1 MAPKGPHLPKQMRER
16 MVVWKTEMGKSTA
29 EIAELAGCCVRTVRN
44 VLYFEREYGVVNNPL
59 AQAHSRPRSLDTGD
73 INYISSLIRANPV
86 LYLDEIQ
93 DRLLQYRNLEVSL
106 ATLSRALHHLALTHK
121 KISSEA
127 SERDELLRATWQ
139 AAYAD
144 IPAEYCV
151 WLDESSVDNRTNQRR
166 SGWAEVGRACV
177 RRDLFIRGQRFS
189 VLPAFTCDGYI
200 ALDIFEGSVNKDK
213 FISFLTEQVVSST
226 LLVEFFANC
235 RTSVFFPRPRS

>member
-16 MVVWKTEMGKSTA
+16 MVVWKVEMGKSTA
-29 EIAELAGCCVRTVRN
+29 EIAELAGCCERAVRN
-44 VLYFEREYGVVNNPL
+44 ILSFEREYGVVNNPL
-59 AQAHSRPRSLDTGD
+59 AQAHSGPRILDTRD
-73 INYISSLIRANPV
+73 IDYISSLIHANPV

-93 DRLLQYRNLEVSL
+93 DQLLQYRNLEVSL
-106 ATLSRALHHLALTHK
+106 ATVSRALRRIALTHK

-127 SERDELLRATWQ
+127 VERNELLRATWQ

-151 WLDESSVDNRTNQRR
+151 WLDESSVDNRTNQRT

-177 RRDLFIRGQRFS
+177 RRELFIRGQRFS

-200 ALDIFEGSVNKDK
+200 ALDIFEGSVNKEK
-213 FISFLTEQVVSST
+213 FIRFLEEQVVSFQFVSEFIA
-226 LLVEFFANC
+226 LLIFVILW
-235 RTSVFFPRPRS
+235 

>member
-16 MVVWKTEMGKSTA
+16 MVVWKTEMGKSTT
-29 EIAELAGCCVRTVRN
+29 EIAELAGCCVRTVHN
-44 VLYFEREYGVVNNPL
+44 VLHFEREYGVVNNPL

-73 INYISSLIRANPV
+73 IDYISSLIQANPV
-86 LYLDEIQ
+86 FYLDEIQ
-93 DRLLQYRNLEVSL
+93 DRLLQYRNVEVSL
-106 ATLSRALHHLALTHK
+106 ATVSRALHHLALTHK

-151 WLDESSVDNRTNQRR
+151 WLDESSVDNRTNQRK

-200 ALDIFEGSVNKDK
+200 ALDIFEGSVNKEK
-213 FISFLTEQVVSST
+213 FIRFLTEQVVSSVHLIELFPMAILT
-226 LLVEFFANC
+226 LFF
-235 RTSVFFPRPRS
+235 